1 MIRYLTWLLCTP
13 LQIYSLDIIRKPLP
27 RYVKLSDDNLAQQYE
42 CPISLSTLYRPI
54 SIRGSDPK
62 HTYSAPNIDAFT
74 RTSKVDPL
82 SDMPLTGEWRVVDYE
97 LDKKMANAQSTIP
110 LTYGGMLF

>member
-1 MIRYLTWLLCTP
+1 
-13 LQIYSLDIIRKPLP
+13 
-27 RYVKLSDDNLAQQYE
+27 
-42 CPISLSTLYRPI
+42 
-54 SIRGSDPK
+54 
-62 HTYSAPNIDAFT
+62 
-74 RTSKVDPL
+74 VDPL